1 MIHSQPIHQKRQ
13 NLKERIYQVSGLHV
27 KRTCYI
33 KMQQWQLFMTCI
45 YTNRYI
51 QIRFKLVHTLLL
63 LVLLLYYV
71 FIISG
76 IQQNEEIKD
85 EVNVQP
91 HAMKG
96 TSCIILCVY
105 LTGIYRR

>member
-1 MIHSQPIHQKRQ
+1 MIK
-13 NLKERIYQVSGLHV
+13 
-27 KRTCYI
+27 T
-33 KMQQWQLFMTCI
+33 
-45 YTNRYI
+45 
-51 QIRFKLVHTLLL
+51 KLVHTLLL
-63 LVLLLYYV
+63 LVYYC
-71 FIISG
+71 IMCLTSG
-76 IQQNEEIKD
+76 TQQNEEIKD